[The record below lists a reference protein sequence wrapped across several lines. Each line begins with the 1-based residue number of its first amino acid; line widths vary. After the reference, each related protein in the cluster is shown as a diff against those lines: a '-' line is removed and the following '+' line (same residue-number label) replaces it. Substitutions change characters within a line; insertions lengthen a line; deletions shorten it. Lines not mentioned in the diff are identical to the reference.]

1 MSHWDAVPLFLA
13 AEAAALAI
21 QDDPSEEKALLT
33 RMRNSYESAVA
44 EVVSKNY
51 EVSHPNSL
59 AGTKLVK
66 YFSLDDPLPEGL
78 LYSRALAM
86 YVKQIFRPNPTESS
100 LKSFWDWCRNRSA
113 ESFTFSSKFEVQ
125 KFDREELHQWF
136 EFHGIESEYDFVQTN
151 DPLAANPGNPD
162 QIDTTTLASPDE
174 LLKVFRSW
182 GLRKAWFNSPRNH
195 KWLINARKRVGI
207 GGNSPKPP
215 LYCPYEVML
224 ALAHRIRRGPD
235 APPRI
240 SIGKGW
246 LLLKRSFPEA
256 YEKFKHQDSTDDQR
270 I

>member
-21 QDDPSEEKALLT
+21 QNDPSEEKALLT

-86 YVKQIFRPNPTESS
+86 HVKQIFRPNPTEAS

-113 ESFTFSSKFEVQ
+113 ESFIFSRKFEIQ
-125 KFDREELHQWF
+125 KFAREELHQWF
-136 EFHGIESEYDFVQTN
+136 EFHGIESEYDFVQKN
-151 DPLAANPGNPD
+151 DSPTANTDTPKP
-162 QIDTTTLASPDE
+162 IDIATLASPE
-174 LLKVFRSW
+174 QLLTAFSKY

-207 GGNSPKPP
+207 GGNRPKPP
-215 LYCPYEVML
+215 LYCPYEVMR
-224 ALAHRIRRGPD
+224 ALAYRIKRGPD

-240 SIGKGW
+240 SIDKGW
-246 LLLKRSFPEA
+246 SLLRRSFPEA
-256 YEKFKHQDSTDDQR
+256 YEKFKCHESTDDQR
-270 I
+270 F